1 MWLVAVLALIRCT
14 PGTKPDPDCDPKLE
28 AEVVKPDKCGKIK
41 DPAGPFRWEYSFY
54 SIKNQCGA
62 PITVTWIQKMWDWL
76 VKDLFW
82 AMALWQQCDYS
93 AGHLLKIW
101 GLEIYWTWGWR
112 SEVNY
117 EVIVESFINTYTFL
131 DFIPGNLTINLHT
144 FQ

>member
-62 PITVTWIQKMWDWL
+62 LLQLHEYKKCGIGLSKIC
-76 VKDLFW
+76 FG
-82 AMALWQQCDYS
+82 LWPCDS
-93 AGHLLKIW
+93 NATTLQD
-101 GLEIYWTWGWR
+101 IYWK
-112 SEVNY
+112 Y
-117 EVIVESFINTYTFL
+117 EGLKYIEHEDGDQRLIMK
-131 DFIPGNLTINLHT
+131 
-144 FQ
+144 